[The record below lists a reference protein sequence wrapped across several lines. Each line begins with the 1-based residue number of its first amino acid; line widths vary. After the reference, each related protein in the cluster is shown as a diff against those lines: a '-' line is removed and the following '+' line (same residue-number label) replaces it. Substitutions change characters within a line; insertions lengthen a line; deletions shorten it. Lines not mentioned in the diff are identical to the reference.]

1 MKPVTVPRD
10 SIYALQR
17 SLKGVYLVASWA
29 EEGASEKKPS
39 KISDVAFHPVRPW
52 LAAMDGAKGTGFV
65 WNYDTN
71 EIVREFSL
79 DTGSDN
85 STAGDGAGADE
96 TIGTL
101 PPPATL
107 AFQAKN
113 LLQKTA
119 SPTATPGSFVKA
131 TRGKA
136 SQMLFYDHEAIMAT
150 TLRNTTDRV
159 CFEEWI
165 IILTA
170 SNVFFCDVNQT
181 TAVRLSSSSC
191 HVSVMLLD
199 IMDILLCLDAYNHM
213 RRSAAPGA
221 YEYRHTAD
229 WSVGDRLSGW
239 QNSRLEPSNLEI
251 CGHHGYWIYQ
261 RLLLCLI
268 NMCVEH

>member
-1 MKPVTVPRD
+1 MKSNVSFRIQYLETAQGKIEMKPVTVPRD

-17 SLKGVYLVASWA
+17 SLKGVDLVAAWT

-52 LAAMDGAKGTGFV
+52 LAAMDGVKGAGFV

-85 STAGDGAGADE
+85 GTAGDGSGAE
-96 TIGTL
+96 EAIGA
-101 PPPATL
+101 PPATL
-107 AFQAKN
+107 AFQAKI

-119 SPTATPGSFVKA
+119 SPTATTPGSFVKA

-136 SQMLFYDHEAIMAT
+136 TQMLFYDHEAIMAT
-150 TLRNTTDRV
+150 TLHNTTDRV

-181 TAVRLSSSSC
+181 TAVRLSPIAY
-191 HVSVMLLD
+191 HIHAMLL
-199 IMDILLCLDAYNHM
+199 
-213 RRSAAPGA
+213 
-221 YEYRHTAD
+221 
-229 WSVGDRLSGW
+229 
-239 QNSRLEPSNLEI
+239 
-251 CGHHGYWIYQ
+251 
-261 RLLLCLI
+261 
-268 NMCVEH
+268 